1 MKQLNNSSTPKG
13 RKVFKRRIL
22 FFSFFDFSSHCF
34 DSGTYSLKRTVD
46 QEIKQDNIEKE
57 ITTEKEKDGV
67 REPPQKVQRYDWVA
81 RNQRHRLFLSGYAGR
96 HRRSS

>member
-13 RKVFKRRIL
+13 RKVLKRRIL
-22 FFSFFDFSSHCF
+22 FFLFFYFSSHCF
-34 DSGTYSLKRTVD
+34 DSVPISEKNRGSGEKAGQDRKRD
-46 QEIKQDNIEKE
+46 YHGERK
-57 ITTEKEKDGV
+57 GWC

-81 RNQRHRLFLSGYAGR
+81 RNQRHQLFLSGYADR